1 MKKSF
6 LTVLFALFCTM
17 GFAQLS
23 FNVKAGLNL
32 SSYIGE
38 NSDHSKFKPGARIGV
53 GMEYQFSDLV
63 SLQPSLFFSQKG
75 AKYSSGYSGS
85 VVDAD
90 ADVKI
95 NQLYLELPIN
105 VQFRFNIADNTNLV
119 IATGPYLVYG
129 VGGKAKFDGKASVG
143 GININ
148 GEEKVDTI
156 SDDGL
161 NYNRFDAGWN
171 IGLGVEFGRILV
183 GVDTQL
189 GFCKI
194 MDGDAPHN
202 ANIGITLG
210 YKF

>member
-105 VQFRFNIADNTNLV
+105 VQFRFNIADNTAL
-119 IATGPYLVYG
+119 
-129 VGGKAKFDGKASVG
+129 S
-143 GININ
+143 
-148 GEEKVDTI
+148 
-156 SDDGL
+156 
-161 NYNRFDAGWN
+161 
-171 IGLGVEFGRILV
+171 
-183 GVDTQL
+183 Q
-189 GFCKI
+189 
-194 MDGDAPHN
+194 
-202 ANIGITLG
+202 
-210 YKF
+210 